1 MVILK
6 NGRGQLGDELI
17 KANLQCNQDVYI
29 YHTWEVNDKHP
40 NAQYESLKRFKYFV
54 DEHQSS
60 RIIFISTTSENETQ
74 YVLSKHM
81 AEAYLINKTS
91 NGFVL
96 RVPMF
101 IGPRVISN
109 FKDDSKKPYGTMEL
123 IHTRDVVEKIKEL
136 LNYDGVKRF
145 HTLHGEKISAQLIYD
160 LVRI

>member
-6 NGRGQLGDELI
+6 NGRGQLGDALKE
-17 KANLQCNQDVYI
+17 ANLQCSQDVYI

-40 NAQYESLKRFKYFV
+40 KSQLESLERFKYFV
-54 DEHQSS
+54 DEHKHS

-74 YVLSKHM
+74 YVLAKHM
-81 AEAYLINKTS
+81 AEAYLINNTS
-91 NGFVL
+91 HGIVL

-101 IGPRVISN
+101 VGPRVISN

-123 IHTRDVVEKIKEL
+123 IHTRNVVEKINEL

>member
-17 KANLQCNQDVYI
+17 KANLQCSQDVYI

-40 NAQYESLKRFKYFV
+40 NAQLKSLNKFKYFV
-54 DEHQSS
+54 DEHKSD

-74 YVLSKHM
+74 YVLAKHM
-81 AEAYLINKTS
+81 AEAYLVNTAP

-101 IGPRVISN
+101 VGPRVISN

-136 LNYDGVKRF
+136 LSYDGMKRF
-145 HTLHGEKISAQLIYD
+145 HTLQGEKISAQLIYD

>member
-1 MVILK
+1 MAIKSPSGTDLRDYIGFAATIAALILSVIAIFQTII
-6 NGRGQLGDELI
+6 GQHDGAEMAAL
-17 KANLQCNQDVYI
+17 ARR
-29 YHTWEVNDKHP
+29 
-40 NAQYESLKRFKYFV
+40 SL
-54 DEHQSS
+54 DDLSIAAS
-60 RIIFISTTSENETQ
+60 NISTTSENETQ

>member
-54 DEHQSS
+54 DEHKSS

-74 YVLSKHM
+74 YVLTKHT
-81 AEAYLINKTS
+81 AEAYLINTTS

-109 FKDDSKKPYGTMEL
+109 FKDDSKLRALGWKPKRVFQNEL
-123 IHTRDVVEKIKEL
+123 PYIVDYYKDKFIW
-136 LNYDGVKRF
+136 
-145 HTLHGEKISAQLIYD
+145 
-160 LVRI
+160 